1 MHINKYTI
9 RNLSLDDCKS
19 YLQFSRD
26 IINEGEFILTH
37 KDEFNYNISEEK
49 KWIIEILKNENNI
62 SLVATINDEII
73 GSINI
78 LQYKG
83 KKISHIAEL
92 NISVHKDYRNMH
104 IGKSLLDL
112 ALNKIKEKKDIR
124 KIILYVFENNHRAIH
139 LYSSFDFNIEGTL
152 IDYVNLGANKFENL
166 LVMGLFNK
174 L

>member
-1 MHINKYTI
+1 MQINKYAI

-19 YLQFSRD
+19 YLKFSRD
-26 IINEGEFILTH
+26 IVNEGEFVLTH
-37 KDEFNYNISEEK
+37 KDEFNYSVSKEK
-49 KWIIEILKNENNI
+49 KWIAEILKNENNI

-73 GSINI
+73 GNINI
-78 LQYKG
+78 LQLKG

-92 NISVHKDYRNMH
+92 NISVHKDYRDMH
-104 IGKSLLDL
+104 IGKSLLEL

-139 LYSSFDFNIEGTL
+139 LYSSFGFKIEGAL

-166 LVMGLFNK
+166 LAMGLFNK

>member
-1 MHINKYTI
+1 MQISKYTI

-19 YLQFSRD
+19 YLKFSRD
-26 IINEGEFILTH
+26 IVNEGEFVLTH

-49 KWIIEILKNENNI
+49 KWIAEILKNENNI

-73 GSINI
+73 GSVNI
-78 LQYKG
+78 LQLKG
-83 KKISHIAEL
+83 RKISHIAEL

-112 ALNKIKEKKDIR
+112 ALNKIKRKEDIR
-124 KIILYVFENNHRAIH
+124 KIILYVFENNYRAIH
-139 LYSSFDFNIEGTL
+139 LYSSFGFKIEGAL

-166 LVMGLFNK
+166 LAMGLFNK